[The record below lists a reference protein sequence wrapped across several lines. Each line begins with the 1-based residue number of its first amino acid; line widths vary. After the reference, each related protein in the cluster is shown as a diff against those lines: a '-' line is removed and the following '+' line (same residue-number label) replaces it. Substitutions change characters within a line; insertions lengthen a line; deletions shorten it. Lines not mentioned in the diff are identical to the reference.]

1 MARGP
6 DLGLPDG
13 GAQDVGDAEG
23 GVLRCAAARD
33 HDRVAGAHRSADDAG
48 ELGGATADRLV
59 PFEDAGRKGRLG
71 FDHLGHVVRR
81 AGPHA
86 RL

>member
-1 MARGP
+1 MAWGP

-13 GAQDVGDAEG
+13 GPQDVGNAEG
-23 GVLRCAAARD
+23 RVLRCAAARD
-33 HDRVAGAHRSADDAG
+33 HDRVAGAHRSADDPR
-48 ELGGATADRLV
+48 ELGRATTDRLV

-81 AGPHA
+81 AGAHA